1 MSMIDAQTSRLMREG
16 RQRFTRFYRYYGNVG
31 SLLQRIKFHKL
42 RREFYAD
49 LWRKAAAN
57 VGATW
62 EPWHGGYNR
71 ICRDGMMVPVYL
83 TQVNLNSIL
92 LDKILLDKVM
102 TQDLLKE
109 LGYPIPK
116 NAEFNMKNFATAQA
130 FFEKHK
136 NVVVKP
142 AGDAAGGGGV
152 TTNITDAQTLKD
164 AAKMATEH
172 SSKLLIEE
180 FVEGDSYRL
189 LYVGGKFVDA
199 VLRGSPTV
207 IGDGKNTIKQLIKFE
222 NTRRLTEKPI
232 SSLQSLQ
239 VDGESRSTLKKQGY
253 TLGSTPDNGKVV
265 IVKRAVNAAS
275 ASQNHNVFD
284 QVHPETIE
292 LGAAIMR
299 DLNIELGGI
308 DVQTTDISKTLDET
322 RGRILEINSP
332 PGIHHHYF
340 LADREAGQPIAEL
353 LLEYMFSNG
362 AGVIHLPKEQTP
374 T

>member
-1 MSMIDAQTSRLMREG
+1 MIDPQTARLLREG
-16 RQRFTRFYRYYGNVG
+16 RARLTRFYRYYGNVG
-31 SLLQRIKFHKL
+31 SLLQRVKFHKL
-42 RREFYAD
+42 RREFYKD
-49 LWRKAAAN
+49 LWSKAAKN

-62 EPWHGGYNR
+62 EPWHGGYNK

-92 LDKILLDKVM
+92 LDKILLDKEM
-102 TQDLLKE
+102 TQDLL
-109 LGYPIPK
+109 GQYGHPIPQ
-116 NAEFNMKNFATAQA
+116 NATFNMQEYAKAEA
-130 FFEKHK
+130 FFEKHR

-152 TTNITDAQTLKD
+152 TTNITDAEALKV
-164 AAKMATEH
+164 AAKMATQH

-199 VLRGSPTV
+199 VLRGSPSVT
-207 IGDGKNTIKQLIKFE
+207 GDGKHTIKQLIKFE
-222 NTRRLTEKPI
+222 NSRRLNEKPI

-239 VDGESRSTLKKQGY
+239 VDGECRSTLKKQG
-253 TLGSTPDNGKVV
+253 LDLSSIPEKGDV
-265 IVKRAVNAAS
+265 IVVKRAVNASS
-275 ASQNHNVFD
+275 ASQNHNVID
-284 QVHPETIE
+284 DVHPETIE
-292 LGAAIMR
+292 IGAAIMR

-308 DVQTTDISKTLDET
+308 DVQTTDISKTLEET

-340 LADREAGQPIAEL
+340 LADRDRGQPIAEL
-353 LLEYMFSNG
+353 LLEYMFTNA
-362 AGVIHLPKEQTP
+362 AGVIHLPKGPSGT
-374 T
+374 